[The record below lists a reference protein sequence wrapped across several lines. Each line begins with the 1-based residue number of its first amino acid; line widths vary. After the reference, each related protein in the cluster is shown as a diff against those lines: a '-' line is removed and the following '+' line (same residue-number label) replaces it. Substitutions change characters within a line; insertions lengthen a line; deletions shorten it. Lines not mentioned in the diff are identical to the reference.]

1 MAGLYIHIPFCK
13 QACSYCDFYFLT
25 RQQLREP
32 FVDALIEE
40 IHSYENTA
48 YASEAVSTI
57 YIGGGTP
64 SLLSPEQLNRIFDA
78 LDRVFKLTPE
88 EVTMELNPDDVTVD
102 YLKSIREAGINRAS
116 MGVQSFQ
123 EELLTFMHRAH
134 TRQEAFKALEALGK
148 AGFETFT
155 ADLIY
160 GNPGQTDQ
168 MLKED
173 VANLLTFNPPHI
185 SAYSLTIEPG
195 TRLGKQA
202 ELGRLQIPDDEDTGR
217 QFNLLGDLLRT
228 AGIERYEVSNYS
240 KPGKEAIHNSS
251 YWNHENYLGFGP
263 SAHSFWKD
271 DTGARRWRNR
281 PDLKFYLENETEQFR
296 EDEEALDKKTLAEER
311 LMLGLRTRW
320 GVATA
325 ELEEKYGYRLN
336 SIQTE
341 WLQAK
346 RNEGMIADTEE
357 KLLLKHEGLKIAD
370 HLIVELLRRG

>member
-25 RQQLREP
+25 RQQLRQP

-40 IHSYENTA
+40 IHSYSDTIYTLEPVN
-48 YASEAVSTI
+48 TI

-64 SLLSPEQLNRIFDA
+64 SLLTSGQLERIFEA
-78 LDRVFKLTPE
+78 LHVVFDLKPV

-102 YLKSIREAGINRAS
+102 YLKSIRELGINRAS
-116 MGVQSFQ
+116 MGIQTFH

-134 TRQEAFKALEALGK
+134 TREEAFKALEALEK

-160 GNPGQTDQ
+160 GNPGQTDE

-173 VANLLTFNPPHI
+173 VANLLKFNPPHI

-202 ELGRLQIPDDEDTGR
+202 ALGRLQIPDDEHVSR
-217 QFNLLGDLLRT
+217 QFDLLGDLFG
-228 AGIERYEVSNYS
+228 ASGIERYEVSNYAE
-240 KPGKEAIHNSS
+240 PGKEAIHNSS
-251 YWNHENYLGFGP
+251 YWRHENYLGLGP
-263 SAHSFWKD
+263 SAHSFWRD
-271 DTGARRWRNR
+271 QTGARRWRNR
-281 PDLKFYLENETEQFR
+281 PDLKFYLESETEQFR

-311 LMLGLRTRW
+311 LMLGLRARW

-336 SIQTE
+336 NAQTE

-346 RNEGMIADTEE
+346 RKEGMFAGTEA
-357 KLLLKHEGLKIAD
+357 KLLMNHEGLKIAD